1 MASAE
6 LQREEKSEE
15 DNVEERGDGFSD
27 ISDSEFLHL
36 DDLMM
41 ESAQSQGEA
50 ESNKRS
56 YETHQ
61 SQGELQDTSETA
73 NTENSSPSTE
83 LSEGS
88 KPSVEQ
94 GKDTAGKNQRKR
106 KPDAR
111 NPLERYHLKYLC
123 VTDLCSQAW
132 CEQQMVYGMDMPEIM
147 EIQDILQ
154 PERAALMDTGASI
167 HLARELEVHDIV
179 SVSTKTREDSWAI
192 KFLNLLSM
200 VSVLQAGGPVRE
212 FPVFGEIEGIFL
224 VGVIDEL
231 HYTPKGELEL
241 NELKTR
247 GHPSLPGRAQKRK
260 YHLQVQVYKLIFDAM
275 VRGQMNLGNLIG
287 HLGLNPEQPLGTQV
301 REHVQSAGL
310 TVNCFGDLL
319 ELTCLNLTFSD
330 LPNIDRLRLEYHYQG
345 DSSLIG
351 AEMVRFEG
359 SDVKEQ
365 LGGYIAYW
373 KGQREPKG
381 VDIEEA
387 WKCQSCGYAE
397 ICEWREKR
405 GTVISHAK
413 KAKQ

>member
-167 HLARELEVHDIV
+167 HLAR
-179 SVSTKTREDSWAI
+179 
-192 KFLNLLSM
+192 
-200 VSVLQAGGPVRE
+200 GGPVRE